1 VTRYLVLRLVQI
13 VPVLFIVSFMVF
25 SMVLL
30 LPGDPTLSILG
41 DGATK
46 EERAALRT
54 ELGLD
59 LPLPVQYVRWGS
71 RVATG
76 DFGLSLRNREP
87 VSQMLAQR
95 IPVTLQLTLLSMLIA
110 VVIGVPAGTVA
121 AVWRNSPADMAVT
134 LVAMFSMALPPFWAG
149 MLLIMLVCIHL
160 GWLPPSG
167 YVPFSESPVR
177 SLTMMILPTLT
188 LGAAMAGLV
197 MRQTRASMLGV
208 LSTDFIRTARAKGA
222 TNARVIIR
230 HGLPNAS
237 IPILTVVGLQFGT
250 LLGGAVII
258 ENIFSLPG
266 LGSMIVDAI
275 FNRDFPVVQ
284 GGVLTVVIGVL
295 ILNVLIDLAYFLIDK
310 RITR

>member
-1 VTRYLVLRLVQI
+1 MTRYLVLRLVQI
-13 VPVLFIVSFMVF
+13 VPVLLIVSFMVF

-41 DGATK
+41 DGATT

-59 LPLPVQYVRWGS
+59 LPLPVQYVRWAS

-95 IPVTLQLTLLSMLIA
+95 IPVTLQLTVLSMLIA
-110 VVIGVPAGTVA
+110 VAIGVPAGTVA
-121 AVWRNSPADMAVT
+121 AVWRNSPADIAVT

-167 YVPFSESPVR
+167 YVAFSEAPVR

-284 GGVLTVVIGVL
+284 GAVLTVVIGVL

>member
-1 VTRYLVLRLVQI
+1 MTRYLFLRLAQV
-13 VPVLFIVSFMVF
+13 VPVLLIVSFMVF

-41 DGATK
+41 DGATQQ
-46 EERAALRT
+46 ERANLRS

-59 LPLPVQYVRWGS
+59 LPLPVQYARWAS
-71 RVATG
+71 KVATG
-76 DFGLSLRNREP
+76 DFGRSLRNREP
-87 VSQMLAQR
+87 VAQMLAQR
-95 IPVTLQLTLLSMLIA
+95 IPVTLQLTVLSMLIA
-110 VVIGVPAGTVA
+110 IAIGVPAGTVA
-121 AVWRNSPADMAVT
+121 AVWRNSPADVAVT

-167 YVPFSESPVR
+167 YVPLSESPVR

-222 TNARVIIR
+222 SNARVIVR

-284 GGVLTVVIGVL
+284 GGVLAVVVGVL

>member
-1 VTRYLVLRLVQI
+1 MTRYLFLRLAQV
-13 VPVLFIVSFMVF
+13 VPVLLIVSFMVF

-41 DGATK
+41 DGATQQ
-46 EERAALRT
+46 ERANLRS

-59 LPLPVQYVRWGS
+59 LPLPVQYARWAS
-71 RVATG
+71 KVATG
-76 DFGLSLRNREP
+76 DFGRSLRNREP
-87 VSQMLAQR
+87 VAQMLAQR
-95 IPVTLQLTLLSMLIA
+95 IPVTLQLTVLSMLIA
-110 VVIGVPAGTVA
+110 IAIGVPAGTVA
-121 AVWRNSPADMAVT
+121 AVWRNSPADVAVT

-167 YVPFSESPVR
+167 YVPLSRSPVR

-222 TNARVIIR
+222 SNARVIVR

-284 GGVLTVVIGVL
+284 GGVLAVVVGVL

>member
-1 VTRYLVLRLVQI
+1 MTRYLVLRLVQI

-41 DGATK
+41 EGATQ
-46 EERAALRT
+46 EERAVLRT

-59 LPLPVQYVRWGS
+59 LPLPVQYVRWAS

-95 IPVTLQLTLLSMLIA
+95 IPVTLQLTILSMLIA
-110 VVIGVPAGTVA
+110 VAIGVPAGTAA

-167 YVPFSESPVR
+167 YVPFSEAPLR

-188 LGAAMAGLV
+188 LGASMAGLV

-222 TNARVIIR
+222 TNARVIVR

-284 GGVLTVVIGVL
+284 GGVLTVVVGVL

>member
-1 VTRYLVLRLVQI
+1 MTRYLVLRLVQM

-41 DGATK
+41 EGATQ

-59 LPLPVQYVRWGS
+59 LPLPVQYVRWAS

-95 IPVTLQLTLLSMLIA
+95 IPVTLQLTILSMLLA
-110 VVIGVPAGTVA
+110 VAIGVPAGTVA
-121 AVWRNSPADMAVT
+121 AVWRNSPADIAVT

-167 YVPFSESPVR
+167 YVPLSEAPLR

-222 TNARVIIR
+222 TNARVIVR

>member
-1 VTRYLVLRLVQI
+1 MTRYLVLRLVQI

-41 DGATK
+41 DGATQQ
-46 EERAALRT
+46 ERAALRT

-59 LPLPVQYVRWGS
+59 LPLPVQYVRWAS

-87 VSQMLAQR
+87 VSEMLAQR
-95 IPVTLQLTLLSMLIA
+95 IPVTFQLTVLSMLIA
-110 VVIGVPAGTVA
+110 VAIGVPAGTVA
-121 AVWRNSPADMAVT
+121 AVWRNSPADIAVT

-167 YVPFSESPVR
+167 YVPFSEAPMR

-208 LSTDFIRTARAKGA
+208 MSTDFIRTARAKGA

>member
-1 VTRYLVLRLVQI
+1 
-13 VPVLFIVSFMVF
+13 
-25 SMVLL
+25 
-30 LPGDPTLSILG
+30 
-41 DGATK
+41 
-46 EERAALRT
+46 
-54 ELGLD
+54 
-59 LPLPVQYVRWGS
+59 
-71 RVATG
+71 
-76 DFGLSLRNREP
+76 
-87 VSQMLAQR
+87 
-95 IPVTLQLTLLSMLIA
+95 
-110 VVIGVPAGTVA
+110 
-121 AVWRNSPADMAVT
+121 
-134 LVAMFSMALPPFWAG
+134 

-208 LSTDFIRTARAKGA
+208 MSTDFIRTARAKGA